1 MFQLHNR
8 MKSFQRMSSIQ
19 RKTRTGPMQHMICDD
34 ALCKET
40 QKYREELDHYLE
52 CIGKD
57 WDMDLRIDH
66 RGICTFQHGSFLV
79 VIEVPKESS
88 SFFVYT
94 CLMKCSSNSASVMRK
109 ALELNYLAQE
119 TSGCTLAL
127 DPTCKEHCEMT
138 LCYSQPIMGLDRGEL
153 CNVVVNFTETAAKL
167 QQQLAYVKRSSTV
180 ERPQQLV
187 VKQRS
192 LMRRSSVSD
201 TSAPV
206 ANQRSLVRRPPK
218 SDTFAPEDNQRSMVR
233 RPSNFENTP
242 LIVKQWPTR
251 QSKLDKDPFTAKH
264 GSTVRRHPPTLNKAP
279 LILAKQKSKR
289 RRRPPKSSKAVPPKQ
304 DSDKTPTISNKRLDK
319 KVFVGLSRAPSTKVN
334 AEVERS
340 QLKSAPSLKT
350 ISQVGMTLGF
360 AASSYPAE
368 PKKIDKRRSKVI
380 STLNRMASITLARN
394 HRSRPRN
401 QMIEI

>member
-19 RKTRTGPMQHMICDD
+19 RKTRTDPIQHVICDD

-40 QKYREELDHYLE
+40 QKYRKELDHYLE

-66 RGICTFQHGSFLV
+66 RGICTFQHGRFLV
-79 VIEVPKESS
+79 VIEVPKESA

-94 CLMKCSSNSASVMRK
+94 CLMKSSSNSASMMRK

-127 DPTCKEHCEMT
+127 DPTCKEHLEVT

-153 CNVVVNFTETAAKL
+153 CNIVVNFTETAAKL
-167 QQQLAYVKRSSTV
+167 HHQLAYVKRSSTL
-180 ERPQQLV
+180 ERSQQLA

-192 LMRRSSVSD
+192 LVRPSVSD
-201 TSAPV
+201 TSSPV

-218 SDTFAPEDNQRSMVR
+218 SDTFAPEANQRCMVR
-233 RPSNFENTP
+233 RPLKLENTP

-251 QSKLDKDPFTAKH
+251 QHKLDEDPLAAKH
-264 GSTVRRHPPTLNKAP
+264 GSIVRQQPPTVNKAP
-279 LILAKQKSKR
+279 LILAKQKSMI
-289 RRRPPKSSKAVPPKQ
+289 RRRPPTSSKPAPPKQ
-304 DSDKTPTISNKRLDK
+304 DSDKTPTISNKRPDK

-340 QLKSAPSLKT
+340 QLKSTPSLKT
-350 ISQVGMTLGF
+350 ISEVGMTLGL

-368 PKKIDKRRSKVI
+368 PKKIDKKRSKVI
-380 STLNRMASITLARN
+380 STLNRMTSITLARA

-401 QMIEI
+401 QRIEI